1 MYESNKERLR
11 RKTTLMVR
19 TVVGETVFMGYDN
32 RRIDNN
38 DITTV
43 VNDMIDEN

>member
-19 TVVGETVFMGYDN
+19 TVVGESVLMGYDS
-32 RRIDNN
+32 RHIDNN
-38 DITTV
+38 VATV
-43 VNDMIDEN
+43 VNEMIVEN